1 MAIPVTAH
9 PSMPS
14 DTDPKTGRSRE
25 RQLLARRI
33 LFETL
38 FLGSLGD
45 ALLHDRF
52 AIGLTLW
59 MATLA
64 LIFVHATRQRGER
77 LTGEQRAWLGTALFF
92 AAAFAWRD
100 SESLLFYDFVAMLGA
115 LAMLAATTNPT
126 SPVRSLLGQHCRSLF

>member
-1 MAIPVTAH
+1 MPARGKAFAPRRRRQWRGATRPGRWSSLTASTLWCKVLSIFIRFRLMAIPVTAH
-9 PSMPS
+9 PSVPS
-14 DTDPKTGRSRE
+14 DSDPKTGRSPE

-77 LTGEQRAWLGTALFF
+77 LT
-92 AAAFAWRD
+92 
-100 SESLLFYDFVAMLGA
+100 
-115 LAMLAATTNPT
+115 
-126 SPVRSLLGQHCRSLF
+126 